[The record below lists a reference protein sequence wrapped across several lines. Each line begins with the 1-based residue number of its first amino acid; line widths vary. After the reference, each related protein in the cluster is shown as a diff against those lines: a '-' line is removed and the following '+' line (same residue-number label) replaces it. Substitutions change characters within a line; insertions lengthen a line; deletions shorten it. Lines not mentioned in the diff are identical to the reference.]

1 MSRSQ
6 QRLWAFTSARLSRLW
21 SSVKSLGR
29 TEIDDEAERA
39 EGQVAEAE
47 DLALSAAG
55 LRGGIA
61 KIAQLRAYLQGAAA
75 LGPEAQLV
83 LSRLWDH
90 VPGEAPAAIRRVVEE
105 DLGKPLAELYQSWDE
120 VPLGVQGQPLPDA
133 AVQVD
138 GQRRQP
144 QRRPGQPDRRARPA
158 TQRQPPG
165 DGELPVQPGVRQQPA
180 VGLDPDQPVAGLP
193 DVPAGA
199 DLERR

>member
-61 KIAQLRAYLQGAAA
+61 KIAQLRAYLDIMAVRMGRRLQFDIQ
-75 LGPEAQLV
+75 LPEALADRLV
-83 LSRLWDH
+83 PPMLLQPL
-90 VPGEAPAAIRRVVEE
+90 VENAIRHGLEPKVGGGRIDIGASATPHGLVVTVADTGMGLRTDRPASDGSHYGLTHVRER
-105 DLGKPLAELYQSWDE
+105 LRTLY
-120 VPLGVQGQPLPDA
+120 GDA
-133 AVQVD
+133 A
-138 GQRRQP
+138 RLELQP
-144 QRRPGQPDRRARPA
+144 NDPQGTIAIV
-158 TQRQPPG
+158 T
-165 DGELPVQPGVRQQPA
+165 LP
-180 VGLDPDQPVAGLP
+180 
-193 DVPAGA
+193 
-199 DLERR
+199 